1 MLYLVQTFWLPLAI
15 ALAGGLIWGW
25 ISAGRPDNRGRSGW
39 VGFAGFL
46 LVTAVVA
53 ALLKWLPGRPGLW
66 LDTALL
72 FIIAFFGGCVI
83 GSLARQTH
91 RGEQVE
97 EAIERLEAIAE
108 TSLDPPAGMVD
119 THPHAVPA
127 QPLTGAAAAAEAMAR
142 GSKPAGL
149 AAPRGAGG
157 DDLKLI
163 RGIGQQNEARLHALG
178 VWHFDQIAAWTPAE
192 SQWVGGYLAFPG
204 RIERE
209 DWVGQAA
216 VLARGGTT
224 EFAERARRGEVASS
238 RDDGSLGEGNIADLA
253 HLHGGTPPQGLVGPR
268 LGQADDLTLVSGIG
282 PAIQARLHELGIWHF
297 DQIAAMTD
305 AELSYVSGFVGFP
318 DRAIREDWAGEARI
332 LAAGGETDHARAVRA
347 GRPA

>member
-25 ISAGRPDNRGRSGW
+25 VSAGRPDNRGRSGW

-72 FIIAFFGGCVI
+72 FTIAFFGGCVI
-83 GSLARQTH
+83 GGLARQTQ

-108 TSLDPPAGMVD
+108 TSLDPPAGMID
-119 THPHAVPA
+119 AHPHAA
-127 QPLTGAAAAAEAMAR
+127 STQALTGAAAAAEAMAR
-142 GSKPAGL
+142 GSKPTGL
-149 AAPRGAGG
+149 AAPRGEGG

-216 VLARGGTT
+216 VLARGGMT
-224 EFAERARRGEVASS
+224 EFAERASRGEVASS
-238 RDDGSLGEGNIADLA
+238 RDDGSRGEGNIADLA
-253 HLHGGTPPQGLVGPR
+253 QVHGGALPQGLVGPR
-268 LGQADDLTLVSGIG
+268 LGRADDLTLISGIDQ
-282 PAIQARLHELGIWHF
+282 AIQARLYELGIWHF
-297 DQIAAMTD
+297 DQIAAMSE
-305 AELSYVSGFVGFP
+305 AELTYVSDFTGFA
-318 DRAIREDWAGEARI
+318 DRAKRENWAAEARI
-332 LAAGGETDHARAVRA
+332 LAGGGETEHAQAVRTSRQA
-347 GRPA
+347 